1 MQATNSSLESI
12 FLNDRDSAVLE
23 AAEQFAKWTLPTVFT
38 EDNSGNDG
46 RRTSLRR
53 DYQSTGALL
62 VNTAA
67 TKVTNALFPQ
77 GSPFFRFVDSDE
89 MTSIINSVGKGSNV
103 ASIKSSM
110 ELSASSLVFSQDNFA
125 AKTRA
130 TKLLMVTGNALE
142 FFNNQTGKSHVFS
155 VRDFSVKRDGSG
167 QVLRGVLKE
176 RISAADLPEAF
187 RAAHAPNKED
197 HEDITLYTGIF
208 REVVSSGTVRWKV
221 YQEACSQKLGEPS
234 YYPDHENPYLFLVWN
249 LVNGEHYGRGLV
261 EDYAGDFAKLSE
273 LSMALTLYEIEAM
286 RLVNLSTSASGVD
299 IDSFEKAETGETV
312 QTTVP
317 AGTNPG
323 VWAYEGGNSQ
333 KIVAIQGDINLL
345 EQKLSRAFMY
355 SGNTRQGE
363 RVTAYEIRVNAQEAQ
378 NALGDSYS
386 TLSDHW
392 LTRLAYLYV
401 LYQNP
406 KMRPLFAMDATTLK
420 VQVGTASLFKAAQAD
435 RLLEAAQSIQLIVP
449 VLAQATKRINPDA
462 VVDFIL
468 DSFGVVS
475 DKLYYTEEQLKQQAD
490 QLARQQQQVQQQQQQ
505 LAAADP
511 TVAGQQLG
519 LIPS

>member
-1 MQATNSSLESI
+1 MKGSPDKLESI
-12 FLNDRDSAVLE
+12 FTNDQDSSVLH

-38 EDNSGNDG
+38 EDNSSNDG

-67 TKVTNALFPQ
+67 TKVSNALFPQ
-77 GSPFFRFVDSDE
+77 GSPFFRFADSDE
-89 MTSIINSVGKGSNV
+89 MTSIIQNVGKGDNV
-103 ASIKSSM
+103 ASIKSTM
-110 ELSASSLVFSQDNFA
+110 ELNASALVFSQDNFA

-130 TKLLMVTGNALE
+130 IKLLMVTGNALE
-142 FFNNQTGKSHVFS
+142 YFDRSTGKSHVYS

-167 QVLRGVLKE
+167 KVLRGVLKE
-176 RISAADLPEAF
+176 RIAVADLPPAF
-187 RAAHAPNKED
+187 RAAHAPDKED
-197 HEDITLYTGIF
+197 YEDITLYTGVM
-208 REVVSSGTVRWKV
+208 RELTESGNIRWKV
-221 YQEACSQKLGEPS
+221 YQEACSHSIGEPS
-234 YYPDHENPYLFLVWN
+234 YYPDHDNPYIFLVWN

-273 LSMALTLYEIEAM
+273 LSLALTLYEIESM
-286 RLVNLSTSASGVD
+286 RLVNMTAASASVD
-299 IDSFEKAETGETV
+299 IDSFESAETGETV
-312 QTTVP
+312 QTNATP
-317 AGTNPG
+317 GTNPG
-323 VWAYEGGNSQ
+323 VWAYEGGSDK
-333 KIVAIQGDINLL
+333 KIVAIQQDISLL

-378 NALGDSYS
+378 NALGDAYS

-392 LTRLAYLYV
+392 LTKLAYLYV

-406 KMRPLFAMDATTLK
+406 KIRPLFALEATSLK

-449 VLAQATKRINPDA
+449 VLAQVTKRINPDA

-475 DKLYYTEEQLKQQAD
+475 DKLFYTDEQLKQQQA
-490 QLARQQQQVQQQQQQ
+490 LIENQQQQVQEQQQQ

-519 LIPS
+519 LLPS